1 MCRMQAPLQ
10 HSGAFGRGQSDPPG
24 VSAPAEDSYY
34 TDASIADH
42 ADVPLLVSGAG
53 HDALAMAEL
62 TRIGMLFVRCRH
74 GGISHSPEEAVDDAD
89 VAAASAALY
98 SYLQRELQ

>member
-1 MCRMQAPLQ
+1 M
-10 HSGAFGRGQSDPPG
+10 GAFGHGQSDDVDT
-24 VSAPAEDSYY
+24 VSTNSYY
-34 TDASIADH
+34 TDAAIAESDIT
-42 ADVPLLVSGAG
+42 DVPLLVSGAG

-98 SYLQRELQ
+98 SYLLQELQ

>member
-1 MCRMQAPLQ
+1 MDAAP
-10 HSGAFGRGQSDPPG
+10 D
-24 VSAPAEDSYY
+24 DSYY
-34 TDASIADH
+34 TDASIAAD

-98 SYLQRELQ
+98 SYLQQELL